1 MEADDEIRRLA
12 RLVEMKRDQLLQL
25 DEQQQKVATVR
36 NEHRDVI
43 QSLNDLEG
51 GVEGHFMTPLGAG
64 VALKHTGSGEM
75 PVIVD
80 VGSNIHIETPP
91 DIAAEL
97 LITRTEQLDDLIQ
110 RIEAEKAASNTAI
123 QQYAQRFEM
132 LAQQRGDDPLPLP
145 QSEESPSEDESSTQ
159 ARTTRRSPGGGLTL
173 DD

>member
-1 MEADDEIRRLA
+1 VEADDEIRRLA
-12 RLVEMKRDQLLQL
+12 RLVEMNRDQLIQL

-64 VALKHTGSGEM
+64 VALKHTASGEM

-132 LAQQRGDDPLPLP
+132 LAQQRGDDPLTPP
-145 QSEESPSEDESSTQ
+145 QFDEPSSEDESSTQ
-159 ARTTRRSPGGGLTL
+159 TRATRRSPGGGLTL

>member
-1 MEADDEIRRLA
+1 VEADDEIRRLA
-12 RLVEMKRDQLLQL
+12 RLVEMNRDQLLQL

>member
-12 RLVEMKRDQLLQL
+12 RLVEMNRDQLLQL

-97 LITRTEQLDDLIQ
+97 LITLTEQLYDLIQ
-110 RIEAEKAASNTAI
+110 RFEAEKAASNTAI

>member
-1 MEADDEIRRLA
+1 VEADDEIRRLA
-12 RLVEMKRDQLLQL
+12 RLVEINRDQLMQL

-43 QSLNDLEG
+43 QSLNDIKG
-51 GVEGHFMTPLGAG
+51 GLEGHFMTPLGAG
-64 VALKHTGSGEM
+64 VALKHTEGGEM

-80 VGSNIHIETPP
+80 IGSNIHIETPP

-110 RIEAEKAASNTAI
+110 RIEAEKTASNAAI
-123 QQYAQRFEM
+123 QQYAQRFEL
-132 LAQQRGDDPLPLP
+132 LAQQRGDELPPLQESKDP
-145 QSEESPSEDESSTQ
+145 PSEDDSSTQ
-159 ARTTRRSPGGGLTL
+159 TRATRRSPGGGLTL